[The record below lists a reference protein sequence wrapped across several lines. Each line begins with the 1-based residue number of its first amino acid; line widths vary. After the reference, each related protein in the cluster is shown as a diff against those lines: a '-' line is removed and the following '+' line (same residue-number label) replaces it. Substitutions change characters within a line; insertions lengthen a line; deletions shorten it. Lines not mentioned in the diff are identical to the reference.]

1 MSFLIPFLTVLF
13 GGGVTSLVQFLIT
26 RHDERKRGV
35 INPTIFNCL
44 VKLSVAEAEDRIVFL
59 GQCYLDRG
67 WITVKEWVIFDKMF
81 EPYKMLGGNHYA
93 EEIYYMVKKLP
104 RRLDD

>member
-1 MSFLIPFLTVLF
+1 MSFIIPFLTVLF

-26 RHDERKRGV
+26 RHDEKKRGV
-35 INPTIFNCL
+35 ISPIIFEFL
-44 VKLSVAEAEDRIVFL
+44 VALSVAEAEDRIVFL
-59 GQCYLDRG
+59 GQCYVDRG

-81 EPYKMLGGNHYA
+81 KPYKALGGNHYA
-93 EEIYYMVKKLP
+93 EEVYCMVKDLP